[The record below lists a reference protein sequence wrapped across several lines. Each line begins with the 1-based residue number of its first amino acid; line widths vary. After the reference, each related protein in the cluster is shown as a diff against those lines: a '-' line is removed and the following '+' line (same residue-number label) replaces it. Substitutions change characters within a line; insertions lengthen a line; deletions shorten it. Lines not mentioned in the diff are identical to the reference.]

1 MMESNTLL
9 DCSLQPLPPFHL
21 ADSEVQQPIIYEYD
35 LLEKKMKIPKGYKF
49 AATRATFKT
58 AGKLDLGAIVSNVPA
73 VAAGVFTTNKFQAA
87 PVLQCKE
94 MLGTGQKMS
103 GFLVNSGQANACTG
117 DEGRNNCRETLNLA
131 AKFLDV
137 PADEL
142 LPASTGVIGAQFDMG
157 KWKAAMPELGKSLET
172 ADAEDVAKAIMT
184 TDTVHKL
191 AEASFELNGGE
202 VRLLG
207 MCKGAGM
214 ISPNMATMLSFVL
227 CDADISSEAWQ
238 VMLVDCVN
246 LTINRVT
253 VDGDMSTNDC
263 VMTLANG
270 ASGVAIESEDEYLLL
285 RKHLLGVLEE
295 LAYKIVMDAEGG
307 TKVAFIE
314 VSGAVSDEDA
324 ELVARAVGNSPL
336 VKTALFGSDPNWGR
350 IICAAGYSG
359 ANFNPDDLV
368 LKIGGVL
375 VFRNGTPEPG
385 NMDDLLGPIMQE
397 RDIVIHLDIGD
408 GPGSSVV
415 LASDLTREY
424 VSINADYRS

>member
-1 MMESNTLL
+1 MNT
-9 DCSLQPLPPFHL
+9 
-21 ADSEVQQPIIYEYD
+21 
-35 LLEKKMKIPKGYKF
+35 PKGYKF
-49 AATRATFKT
+49 GATQAAFKYE
-58 AGKLDLGAIVSNVPA
+58 GKLDLGAIVSEIPA

-94 MLGTGQKMS
+94 MLGTGRKMS

-131 AKFLDV
+131 AKALDV

-142 LPASTGVIGAQFDMG
+142 LPASTGVIGAQFDMA
-157 KWKAAMPELGKSLET
+157 KWEAAMPTLGESLET
-172 ADAEDVAKAIMT
+172 CGPEDTAKAIMT

-191 AEASFELNGGE
+191 AEASFELKGGE

-214 ISPNMATMLSFVL
+214 ISPNMATMLSFIV
-227 CDADISSEAWQ
+227 CDADISAEAWQ
-238 VMLVDCVN
+238 VMLTDCVN

-270 ASGVAIESEDEYLLL
+270 ASGVAIESEDDYILL
-285 RKHLLGVLEE
+285 RKHLLSVLEE

-314 VSGAVSDEDA
+314 VSGAKSDEDA
-324 ELVARAVGNSPL
+324 ELIARAVGNSPL

-359 ANFNPDDLV
+359 ADFNPEELV
-368 LKIGGVL
+368 LKIGGIL

-385 NMDDLLGPIMQE
+385 DMDDLLGPIMSE
-397 RDIVIHLDIGD
+397 RDIVIHIDVGE
-408 GPGSSVV
+408 GPGSSLV
-415 LASDLTREY
+415 LASDLTKEY